1 MKLEKGRSYLFGA
14 IGRTYIAKVNGEY
27 LDQCILSM
35 TESVYNYGE
44 RNRDLSYINYMSSF
58 YCWANTLGGKSG
70 GIHNGNA
77 YMCIPKWRA
86 ESCATEIGDLIPL
99 ECKGK
104 MIRMVYSL
112 NSYKVKETSRIAIA
126 KILSGI
132 YKVDINLILA
142 WDKFNEAIEF
152 KQKQKEELIESIL
165 NQLPF

>member
-1 MKLEKGRSYLFGA
+1 MKLKKGRSYLFRA
-14 IGRTYIAKVNGEY
+14 IGRAYIVEIIGEH
-27 LDQCILSM
+27 LSNY
-35 TESVYNYGE
+35 TLVVKESDYDHGE
-44 RNRDLSYINYMSSF
+44 RNRDLTYINYISSF
-58 YCWANTLGGKSG
+58 YCWVNTLGGRSG

-77 YMCIPKWRA
+77 YATIPKRTV
-86 ESCATEIGDLIPL
+86 ELNCTEIEDLIPL

-112 NSYKVKETSRIAIA
+112 NSYNVKDNSKIAIA

-132 YKVDINLILA
+132 YKVDTNLILR

-152 KQKQKEELIESIL
+152 KQKQKKELIESML

>member
-1 MKLEKGRSYLFGA
+1 MKLEKGRSYLFSA
-14 IGRTYIAKVNGEY
+14 IGRTYIANVEGEY
-27 LDQCILSM
+27 TNQYVLSIA
-35 TESVYNYGE
+35 ESAYNYGE
-44 RNRDLSYINYMSSF
+44 RNRDLTYINYVSSF

-70 GIHNGNA
+70 GLHNRNA
-77 YMCIPKWRA
+77 YMSIEKRKA
-86 ESCATEIGDLIPL
+86 ESCATEIEDLIPL

-112 NSYKVKETSRIAIA
+112 NSYKVKKTSRIAIA

-132 YKVDINLILA
+132 YKVDINLILV

-152 KQKQKEELIESIL
+152 KQKQKKELVESIL

>member
-1 MKLEKGRSYLFGA
+1 MKLEIGRSYLFKA
-14 IGRTYIAKVNGEY
+14 IGREYIARVDREY
-27 LDQCILSM
+27 LDQFTLSIA
-35 TESVYNYGE
+35 ESIYNHGE
-44 RNRDLSYINYMSSF
+44 RNRDLTYINYMSSF
-58 YCWANTLGGKSG
+58 YYWTNTLGGKTG
-70 GIHNGNA
+70 GLYDGVAHIS
-77 YMCIPKWRA
+77 IPKRMA
-86 ESCATEIGDLIPL
+86 ELYATEIGDMIPL

-132 YKVDINLILA
+132 YKIDINLILA

-152 KQKQKEELIESIL
+152 KQKQKKELVESIL